1 MTRTPVE
8 IPASEPAGPV
18 PAGPALWR
26 RLAAILYDLLVVIA
40 ILMVLTGLVVLAR
53 AGSPFDPRSAWFRLL
68 LVVGWW
74 AYFAWSWTH
83 GGQTL
88 GMRAWRLAV
97 AGRDGAAVS
106 LWQATLRFAAAW
118 LSTAAAGLGFLWVL
132 VDRQRLAWHDRLS
145 GTALVRVTG
154 SAQPEHGERGHE
166 Q

>member
-1 MTRTPVE
+1 M
-8 IPASEPAGPV
+8 PATAS
-18 PAGPALWR
+18 LWR
-26 RLAAILYDLLVVIA
+26 RLAAAIYDLLVVIA

-53 AGSPFDPRSAWFRLL
+53 AGSPFDPRSVWFRLL
-68 LVVGWW
+68 LIVGWW

-88 GMRAWRLAV
+88 GMRAWRLALV
-97 AGRDGAAVS
+97 GRDGTAVS

-145 GTALVRVTG
+145 ETLLVRATG
-154 SAQPEHGERGHE
+154 SAQAKNGERGHDE
-166 Q
+166 